1 MKSKIMLA
9 LCVFLISG
17 VSFAQARDGGR
28 GGRGGKGGEDMGISR
43 KVMSAL
49 PEAVQSEIKQI
60 IEKSRDE
67 AKALKDRDKET
78 REQVKALT
86 KEMKAEKD
94 KQKAQKLAEQI
105 ALLDAEMNQKR
116 LADKQKMLDIQT
128 KAQEQIQAVLAN
140 LNK

>member
-9 LCVFLISG
+9 MCVFLISG
-17 VSFAQARDGGR
+17 MSFAQARDGGR
-28 GGRGGKGGEDMGISR
+28 GGRGGRGGDDMGISR
-43 KVMSAL
+43 KVMDAL
-49 PEAVQSEIKQI
+49 PEATQNAIKEIVK
-60 IEKSRDE
+60 ESRDE
-67 AKALKDRDKET
+67 MKSLKDKDKESH
-78 REQVKALT
+78 EQIKTLT

-116 LADKQKMLDIQT
+116 LADKQKMLDIQAE
-128 KAQEQIQAVLAN
+128 AQKKIQTILAA